1 MNDIDLLLDKLR
13 NNCAILSNYHRK
25 RYIGL
30 KSRLKYYRIP
40 IIVLSSLNSAF
51 SVCLKGFMAQ
61 TYISLLNMFIS
72 LSVGIIGSIEMFYN
86 YTKQIEQENAG
97 ARDFYILGCDIF
109 KYLSLDRKNRVT
121 EESIFLSESYTRY
134 IKLIES
140 SQILKKRIDDK
151 LTEITIPTSLPIIVN
166 TSSDGL
172 FVDTSSDDT
181 P

>member
-13 NNCAILSNYHRK
+13 NNCGILSNYHRK

-51 SVCLKGFMAQ
+51 SVCLKGFMSQ

-72 LSVGIIGSIEMFYN
+72 LTVGIIGSIEMFYN

-109 KYLSLDRKNRVT
+109 KYLSLDRSHRVT

-140 SQILKKRIDDK
+140 SQLLKKRIDDR
-151 LTEITIPTSLPIIVN
+151 LTEITIPSVPPVVS
-166 TSSDGL
+166 TSSEGL
-172 FVDTSSDDT
+172 FVDSSSEDN